1 VTKET
6 KEEAVSESSTTV
18 AIQKDKPLKHFCGV
32 CRKGFA
38 SIAKVRKHAKAHQ
51 KKERLNI
58 KYPKYDSLELR
69 KCYIEIQVKK
79 GGKWVHQ
86 GGAVATTDGSGR
98 HAYSVYHNIEG
109 WDTDVRARLPDLVD
123 PSKDRMEPFA
133 MKIVKFESKWDGLI
147 FELPPNI
154 SHDMLHRMQISDVP
168 EDGWFLKGVSVL
180 VKNDKLQWNGW
191 DGDLVWFNK
200 ESGLLEMH
208 ISSQEGDSG
217 SPVLCWNSKTLSF
230 CLVAVH
236 MQAGSKSAG
245 TNTARLVHEMDSH
258 LFRP

>member
-1 VTKET
+1 
-6 KEEAVSESSTTV
+6 
-18 AIQKDKPLKHFCGV
+18 
-32 CRKGFA
+32 
-38 SIAKVRKHAKAHQ
+38 
-51 KKERLNI
+51 
-58 KYPKYDSLELR
+58 
-69 KCYIEIQVKK
+69 
-79 GGKWVHQ
+79 
-86 GGAVATTDGSGR
+86 
-98 HAYSVYHNIEG
+98 
-109 WDTDVRARLPDLVD
+109 
-123 PSKDRMEPFA
+123 
-133 MKIVKFESKWDGLI
+133 
-147 FELPPNI
+147 
-154 SHDMLHRMQISDVP
+154 MQISDVP

-180 VKNDKLQWNGW
+180 VKNDKLQWNDW